1 MDVGRRGSPLSRD
14 HSATDRI
21 ERARWRGKKEE
32 DLTTDG
38 DGGEGTSRRGRVRK
52 GAQWMRGKKMR

>member
-1 MDVGRRGSPLSRD
+1 MDVGRREGAPLSGD

-21 ERARWRGKKEE
+21 ERARWRVKKEE

-38 DGGEGTSRRGRVRK
+38 K
-52 GAQWMRGKKMR
+52 GARGEREGKGALWMRGRKMG

>member
-21 ERARWRGKKEE
+21 ERARWRVKKEE
-32 DLTTDG
+32 DLTT

-52 GAQWMRGKKMR
+52 GAQWMRGRKMG

>member
-1 MDVGRRGSPLSRD
+1 MNTQGAHGCWEEERVPPLSRD

-21 ERARWRGKKEE
+21 ERARWRVKKEE

-38 DGGEGTSRRGRVRK
+38 GGGG
-52 GAQWMRGKKMR
+52 

>member
-21 ERARWRGKKEE
+21 ERARWRVKKEE
-32 DLTTDG
+32 DLTT
-38 DGGEGTSRRGRVRK
+38 DGGEGTSRRGRVRVHS
-52 GAQWMRGKKMR
+52 G